1 MSFLAD
7 CYMFVVCEFI
17 LLMLSLGELFGRSQ
31 CFSLG
36 GFLVDQCCWVSFLFG
51 GMNVF
56 CLGEV
61 FN

>member
-7 CYMFVVCEFI
+7 CYIFVVCEFI
-17 LLMLSLGELFGRSQ
+17 LLMLSLGEIFGGSQ

-36 GFLVDQCCWVSFLFG
+36 GFLVFG
-51 GMNVF
+51 GMYVF